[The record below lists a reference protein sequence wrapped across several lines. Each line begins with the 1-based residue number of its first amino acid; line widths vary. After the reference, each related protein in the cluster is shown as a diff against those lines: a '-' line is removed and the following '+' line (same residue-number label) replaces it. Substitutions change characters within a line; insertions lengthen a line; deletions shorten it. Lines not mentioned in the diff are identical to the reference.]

1 MDYLDPKKHRQHN
14 LLIMLGYVLITV
26 AIAAVVYLLL
36 YQAYGYGVGKNGKII
51 QNGFVF
57 VSSQPNP
64 AQIYLNGQKNKATTN
79 TRLSLPAGRYTM
91 QLQRTGYRNWQ
102 RSVTVLGGDVQH
114 FDYPLL
120 VPSSLTSTNV
130 KAYSDAPGL
139 ATQSPDQRWLL
150 VEQAGSVTDF
160 DLYDLRGNPVK
171 APTVV
176 SLPATLLSKAA
187 TSQSWQLVE
196 WSNDN
201 QHVLLQH
208 LYDDKSEFVVL
219 DRTNPDQSVNLNTTL
234 TVSPTAVS
242 LNDKK
247 YDQYYLYDAT
257 KATLQTATLRSP
269 SPTAYLDHVLAYKSY
284 SNDTMLYATDIGA
297 PAGQVNVR
305 MQVGSRQYSLKN
317 LPAGGTYLLDLTGYS
332 GSLYTVIGSSNE
344 GKAYVYK
351 DPIGQ
356 LNAKP
361 KHAIV
366 PTRVLRVSG
375 VNYVAFS
382 ANAQFVLAENG
393 TALATYDILND
404 KSYTFN
410 LEAPI
415 DVPQPHATWMD
426 GNRLMYVSGGKMAIT
441 DYDNTN
447 QQLLTTENSAYKPY
461 FSPDTHRVYA
471 LAPVASQSGLSLTQT
486 WLLTPA
492 DQ

>member
-1 MDYLDPKKHRQHN
+1 MDYLDPQKHRRHN
-14 LLIMLGYVLITV
+14 LLILLGYVLITV
-26 AIAAVVYLLL
+26 AIACIVYLLL
-36 YQAYGYGVGKNGKII
+36 YKAYGYGVGKNGKIT

-64 AQIYLNGQKNKATTN
+64 AQIYLNGQKNKSTTN
-79 TRLSLPAGRYTM
+79 TRLSLLAGRYTM
-91 QLQRTGYRNWQ
+91 QLQRTGYRTWQ
-102 RSVTVLGGDVQH
+102 RSVTVLGGDLQH

-120 VPSSLTSTNV
+120 VPTALTATPV
-130 KAYSDAPGL
+130 KSYNDAPGL

-150 VEQAGSVTDF
+150 VEQPGSVTDF
-160 DLYDLRGNPVK
+160 DLYDLKNNPIK

-176 SLPATLLSKAA
+176 SLPPTLITKAT

-219 DRTNPDQSVNLNTTL
+219 DRTNPDQSVNLDTTL
-234 TVSPTAVS
+234 SVSPTAVS

-257 KATLQTATLRSP
+257 KATLQTASLRSP
-269 SPTAYLDHVLAYKSY
+269 NPTAYLDHVLAYKSY
-284 SNDTMLYATDIGA
+284 SNNTMLYATDTGA
-297 PAGQVNVR
+297 TADQVSVR
-305 MQVGSRQYSLKN
+305 MQVGSRQYSLKT
-317 LPAGGTYLLDLTGYS
+317 LPAGGTYLLNLTGYN
-332 GSLYTVIGSSNE
+332 GSLYTVIGSSTE
-344 GKAYVYK
+344 GKAYIYK
-351 DPIGQ
+351 NPIGQ
-356 LNAKP
+356 LSAKP
-361 KHAIV
+361 NHAIV

-404 KSYTFN
+404 KSYTFS
-410 LEAPI
+410 LAAPI
-415 DVPQPHATWMD
+415 DAPQSHVAWMD
-426 GNRLMYVSGGKMAIT
+426 GDRLMYISGGKMAIS

-447 QQLLTTENSAYKPY
+447 QQLLTTENSAYRPY

-471 LAPVASQSGLSLTQT
+471 LAPVTSQAGLALMQT